1 VRPVVFHQVLD
12 LLDAGGWQVRQQE
25 SRLHILVTKPGDGFD
40 ATATERAVQ
49 TALAKAGA
57 QPPAVEV
64 SLVESIPAAAAGK
77 RPLIVAHA
85 ESRH

>member
-1 VRPVVFHQVLD
+1 MT
-12 LLDAGGWQVRQQE
+12 E
-25 SRLHILVTKPGDGFD
+25 PGDGFD
-40 ATATERAVQ
+40 ATATESAVQ

-64 SLVESIPAAAAGK
+64 SLVESIPAGAAGK

-85 ESRH
+85 E